1 MSGARERMPR
11 VTRPRPTLRGWALE
25 TAGILAF
32 IGAVWL
38 GRVDLLFVGLVL
50 TVLPPAAMLAL
61 VLDRPW
67 LSVSRSFSPEIVA
80 TGEEAQ
86 ATLTVRNHGSRSPS
100 PMRWRDMV
108 GTGLS
113 APGPAPLPWLAEHGL
128 PTRNRPDTATL
139 HYRIRTQHRGVYEV
153 GPVLLARLDPFGLA
167 RAEYAV
173 GGERPLLVTP
183 RVVPLAHGE
192 LDTATTEGTE
202 YELLRHSI
210 PSADELIAREYRTG
224 DPLRRVHWRAT
235 ARHDKLMVRQEE
247 QRSDPNAWILFD
259 TRRAAR
265 TDRHV
270 TRHHSRN
277 AAFEQAVTLVAAL
290 GSHLLNEGFVVNVV
304 ETGRVQF
311 SGRTGAGRLGVLG
324 SAAASF
330 ELPAGEQL
338 LLANLAS
345 VRQVGQSAR
354 QRERDASSAG
364 DILADGLRRGGKAVP
379 VFAVLVD
386 GGLSDVTVLASVRHQ
401 CDPAVAFLLGGASR
415 LGDDDLVRAGFTC
428 VTVSSGDDPQT
439 AWREASRLYSEAT
452 RHG

>member
-1 MSGARERMPR
+1 MSRTRERMPR
-11 VTRPRPTLRGWALE
+11 VTRPRPTLRGWAV
-25 TAGILAF
+25 ASVGIIAF
-32 IGAVWL
+32 IGAALL
-38 GRVDLLFVGLVL
+38 GRVDLLFVALVL

-86 ATLTVRNHGSRSPS
+86 ATLTVRNQGSRPPS
-100 PMRWRDMV
+100 PMRWRDTV
-108 GTGLS
+108 GTGLN
-113 APGPAPLPWLAEHGL
+113 APGSAPLPWLAEHGP
-128 PTRNRPDTATL
+128 PTRNRPDSATL
-139 HYRIRTQHRGVYEV
+139 RYRIRTESRGVYDV
-153 GPVLLARLDPFGLA
+153 GPVLLERLDPFGLA
-167 RAEYAV
+167 HAEYAV
-173 GGERPLLVTP
+173 GGVRPLLVTP
-183 RVVPLAHGE
+183 RVVPLLRGE
-192 LDTATTEGTE
+192 LDTATTEGVE

-259 TRRAAR
+259 TRRAPHA
-265 TDRHV
+265 DRRV
-270 TRHHSRN
+270 TRHHTRN

-330 ELPAGEQL
+330 ELPGGEQQ

-354 QRERDASSAG
+354 RHDSDASTAI

-386 GGLSDVTVLASVRHQ
+386 GELTDAAALAAVHHQ
-401 CDPAVAFLLGGASR
+401 CEPAVAFLFGGARRSGENA
-415 LGDDDLVRAGFTC
+415 LGRAGFTC
-428 VTVSSGDDPQT
+428 VSVGPGDNPPAAWQT
-439 AWREASRLYSEAT
+439 ATRLHAEAT
-452 RHG
+452 HHG